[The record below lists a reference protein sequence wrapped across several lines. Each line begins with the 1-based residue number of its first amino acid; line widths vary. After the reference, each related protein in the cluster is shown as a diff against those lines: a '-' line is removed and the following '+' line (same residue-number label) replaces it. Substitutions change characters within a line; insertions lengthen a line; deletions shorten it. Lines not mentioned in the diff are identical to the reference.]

1 MNLWNLCKSVAVLS
15 LAERVL
21 GLNGR
26 ELRRAFPIFA
36 FLFLTMA
43 SSVASKAARDA
54 LFLDRYRAIDLPYV
68 DIAIAVLVGLAASLY
83 IWVGHRTNL
92 RNLQVGSILLFA
104 AISLVFWLW
113 AALATYE
120 SGALFILIYIWV
132 GVFSVLAPSQVWTLA
147 NYVLTTREAKRSFG
161 FIGSGAI
168 LGWIVGGLATRAGV
182 SRFGTEN
189 MLAFVA
195 VSLFTCAGLVVLIW
209 RDRPDYVGNDTP
221 ASGNVRDRFPLW
233 GAMRLIRES
242 AYLRSIAALIL
253 IAALTTTVAGWQ
265 FKAIAKQAVPGT
277 DDLAMFFGTFNMIAG
292 LMSLVLQLVL
302 TGRVLRTIGV
312 GSALFI
318 VPTAMLMG
326 SAGVLLLGTLV
337 AAATLKASDQVL
349 RYSIDKATVELLY
362 LPVPASHTFRVKSFI
377 DTVVYRFGDAAGG
390 LMVLLFAA
398 VLGWSPIQMSA
409 VVILFVAMWMGAAY
423 VARRQYVEN
432 LRESI
437 HQHRVDSERA
447 SMPVLDRD
455 TSSLITSRLKGTP
468 KEIAYALSLFE
479 LAHDRKVHPA
489 VRGLLNHE
497 DAEIRQQAIRL
508 LARAGDATVKDQVE
522 ALVKDPD
529 LGVRT
534 EALLYLTE
542 FDPTD
547 PLQRIEGLGDF
558 EDFSIQAAVVA
569 FLARPGRSQNID
581 AAKLLLSKM
590 IEEAGESGKRARLEA
605 ARLMSVLP
613 DAFDREL
620 RALVDDGDV
629 EVAKAAIAAVGALKK
644 RSLIGDLID
653 RLAEPALNEA
663 VVTAIAA
670 FGDRVVGTLRD
681 YLTDESMRAEVRRE
695 IPKCL
700 EVIASAAAQAV
711 LVESVLDRDVV
722 LRYHTISALN
732 RLGQAHPNRP
742 TDRKLIESVLAAE
755 IMGHYRSYQV
765 LGTLGRLSRRGSD
778 GAEADDPSNPIEHGL
793 RESMEK
799 ETERIFR
806 LLKLLYPQYDM
817 HSAYVGLQSSDP
829 VVHDNAVEFMD
840 SVLPPEV
847 RQVIIPLFDRDV
859 QVGARIETANKML
872 GKALGDREEAIEVM
886 SLSQDPWLRACAA
899 YAMGEMRLTR
909 FAPTLDKWADDGD
922 PLLRATAVD
931 AREKLRHAAAAA
943 AGVDAL

>member
-1 MNLWNLCKSVAVLS
+1 MIT

-21 GLNGR
+21 GLTGK

-36 FLFLTMA
+36 YLFLTTA
-43 SSVASKAARDA
+43 SAVASKAARDA
-54 LFLDRYRAIDLPYV
+54 LFLDRYSATDLPYV
-68 DIAIAVLVGLAASLY
+68 DIAISVLVGVAASLY
-83 IWVGHRTNL
+83 IWFGHRTNL
-92 RNLQVGSILLFA
+92 RNLQVGSLIFFGLNAL
-104 AISLVFWLW
+104 IFWLW
-113 AALATYE
+113 SLAAAYE
-120 SGALFILIYIWV
+120 SGTLFILIYIWV

-168 LGWIVGGLATRAGV
+168 LGWIVGGFATRAGV
-182 SRFGTEN
+182 SQFGTEN

-195 VSLFTCAGLVVLIW
+195 LAVFTCALIVVEVW
-209 RDRPDYVGNDTP
+209 RERPDYVGNDTP
-221 ASGNVRDRFPLW
+221 ASGDVRDRFPLW

-242 AYLRSIAALIL
+242 AYLRSIASLIL
-253 IAALTTTVAGWQ
+253 IAALTTTIAGWQ
-265 FKAIAKQAVPGT
+265 FKAIAKAAVPAT

-292 LMSLVLQLVL
+292 LMSLLLQLVL
-302 TGRVLRTIGV
+302 TARVLRTAGV
-312 GSALFI
+312 GPALFI
-318 VPTAMLMG
+318 VPTALLMG
-326 SAGVLLLGTLV
+326 SAGVLVLGTLV
-337 AAATLKASDQVL
+337 AAAALKASDQVL

-362 LPVPASHTFRVKSFI
+362 LPVPAAHTFRVKSFI

-390 LMVLLFAA
+390 LVVLVFAA
-398 VLGWSPIQMSA
+398 GLGWSPVRMSIVCIA
-409 VVILFVAMWMGAAY
+409 FVALWLAAAY
-423 VARRQYVEN
+423 VSRNQYIDN

-455 TSSLITSRLKGTP
+455 TTSLISSRLKGTP

-489 VRGLLNHE
+489 VRGLLNHA
-497 DAEIRQQAIRL
+497 DPAIRQQAIRL
-508 LARAGDATVKDQVE
+508 LARAGDGSVKDQVE
-522 ALVKDPD
+522 EMVKDPD

-542 FDPTD
+542 FDGSD

-558 EDFSIQAAVVA
+558 EDFSIQAAIVA
-569 FLARPGRSQNID
+569 FLARPGRSQNIE
-581 AAKLLLSKM
+581 AAKLLISKM
-590 IEEAGESGKRARLEA
+590 IEEAGEAGRRARLEA
-605 ARLMSVLP
+605 ARLMSILP

-620 RALVDDGDV
+620 RALVDDSDA
-629 EVAKAAIAAVGALKK
+629 EVATAAIAAVGVHKK
-644 RSLIGDLID
+644 RALIGDLID
-653 RLAEPALNEA
+653 RLAEPALNESIVKA
-663 VVTAIAA
+663 LSD

-681 YLTDESMRAEVRRE
+681 YLTDDSMPADVRRE
-695 IPKCL
+695 IPKVL
-700 EVIASAAAQAV
+700 ESIGSRNAQAV

-722 LRYHTISALN
+722 LRYHTIAALN
-732 RLGQAHPNRP
+732 RLGQAHPDRP

-765 LGTLGRLSRRGSD
+765 LGTLGNALDES
-778 GAEADDPSNPIEHGL
+778 AANPIEHGL
-793 RESMEK
+793 KESMEK
-799 ETERIFR
+799 ESERIFR
-806 LLKLLYPQYDM
+806 LLKILYPQYDM
-817 HSAYVGLQSSDP
+817 HSAYVSLQSSDP

-859 QVGARIETANKML
+859 SVDVRIATANRML
-872 GKALGDREEAIEVM
+872 GSSLGDREEAIEVM
-886 SLSQDPWLRACAA
+886 ALSEDPWLRACAA
-899 YAMGEMRLTR
+899 YAMGEMRLQR
-909 FAPTLDKWADDGD
+909 FAPKLDEWAADAD

-931 AREKLRHAAAAA
+931 AREKLRHAATAT

>member
-1 MNLWNLCKSVAVLS
+1 VLS

-21 GLNGR
+21 GLRGG

-36 FLFLTMA
+36 YLFLTMA

-92 RNLQVGSILLFA
+92 RNLQVGS
-104 AISLVFWLW
+104 LVFFALNSLIFWSW
-113 AALATYE
+113 AAQTSSE
-120 SGALFILIYIWV
+120 SGTLFILIYVWV

-168 LGWIVGGLATRAGV
+168 LGWIVGGFVTRAGV

-189 MLAFVA
+189 MLAFVSLA
-195 VSLFTCAGLVVLIW
+195 LFTCAGIVVLIW
-209 RDRPDYVGNDTP
+209 RNRPDYVGNDTP
-221 ASGNVRDRFPLW
+221 ASGSVRDRFPLW
-233 GAMRLIRES
+233 GAIRLIRQS
-242 AYLRSIAALIL
+242 AYLKSIAALIL
-253 IAALTTTVAGWQ
+253 ISAVTTTIAGWQ
-265 FKAIAKQAVPGT
+265 FKAIAKAAVPGT
-277 DDLAMFFGTFNMIAG
+277 DELAMFFGTFNMIAG
-292 LMSLVLQLVL
+292 LMSLLLQLVL
-302 TGRVLRTIGV
+302 TARVLRTVGV
-312 GSALFI
+312 GQALFI

-326 SAGVLLLGTLV
+326 STGVLLLGTLV
-337 AAATLKASDQVL
+337 AASALKASDQVL

-377 DTVVYRFGDAAGG
+377 DTVVYRFGDAGGG
-390 LMVLLFAA
+390 LVVLLFAA
-398 VLGWSPIQMSA
+398 VLGWSPTQIS
-409 VVILFVAMWMGAAY
+409 VIVIGFVLMWLSAAY
-423 VARRQYVEN
+423 VARRQYIEN

-437 HQHRVDSERA
+437 HQHRVDAERA
-447 SMPVLDRD
+447 SMPVMDRD
-455 TSSLITSRLKGTP
+455 TRSLITARLKGTA

-479 LAHDRKVHPA
+479 LAHDRKAHPA
-489 VRGLLNHE
+489 VRGLLHHE
-497 DAEIRQQAIRL
+497 EPAIRQQAIRL
-508 LARAGDATVKDQVE
+508 LARAGDSSVKDQIE
-522 ALVKDPD
+522 ELVKDPD

-534 EALLYLTE
+534 EALIYLTE

-547 PLQRIEGLGDF
+547 PLQRIEALGEF
-558 EDFSIQAAVVA
+558 EDFSIQAAIVA
-569 FLARPGRSQNID
+569 FLAKPGETQNLE
-581 AAKLLLSKM
+581 AAKLLLSRM
-590 IEEAGESGKRARLEA
+590 VYEPGEKGRRARLEA
-605 ARLMSVLP
+605 ARLMQILP
-613 DAFDREL
+613 DMFDREM
-620 RALVDDGDV
+620 RALVDDDDV
-629 EVAKAAIAAVGALKK
+629 EVAKTAIVAVGAFKK
-644 RSLIGDLID
+644 RALIGDLID
-653 RLAEPALNEA
+653 RLSEPALNQA
-663 VVTAIAA
+663 VISSLST

-695 IPKCL
+695 IPKVL
-700 EVIASAAAQAV
+700 EAIGSAKAQTV

-722 LRYHTISALN
+722 LRYHTIAALN
-732 RLGQAHPNRP
+732 RLGQAHPERP

-765 LGTLGRLSRRGSD
+765 LGTLG
-778 GAEADDPSNPIEHGL
+778 GALNDPANPIEHGL

-806 LLKLLYPQYDM
+806 LLKILYPQYDL
-817 HSAYVGLQSSDP
+817 HSAYVGLQSADP

-847 RQVIIPLFDRDV
+847 RQVIIPLFDREV
-859 QVGARIETANKML
+859 SVAARIAAANRIL
-872 GKALGDREEAIEVM
+872 GSKLGDREEALEVM
-886 SLSQDPWLRACAA
+886 ALSQDPWLRASSA
-899 YAMGEMRLTR
+899 YAMGELRLTR
-909 FAPTLDKWADDGD
+909 FAPTLDQWAEDPD
-922 PLLRATAVD
+922 PLLRATAID